1 MLNANFAFL
10 NTEAAINSATNL
22 GAGAGLYSDKNGSS
36 LEFKGLTSTGNS
48 VTITSNST
56 SVNLEAVTSLHN
68 DETPTLSNNLNLNNF
83 YVYGGDIKST
93 VYGVNVTAVDAL
105 MSTLL
110 EDNNFLID
118 MGSISSPTGY
128 ETESNGYVWDQGSI
142 LSPISSEYNFGDLTN
157 NTSTSGVSLEG
168 PNGTKLTLTN
178 NFTTS
183 GNYPITITATSASSV
198 ILPPTG
204 VLATTASN
212 LSQFASTTSA
222 QLASVISDETGSGA
236 VVFSA
241 SPTFTGTVT
250 GTNISLGG
258 YLYASGNF
266 AINGTKFEV
275 DSTTGNTIVA
285 GTLNVTGTST
295 FTNVQTTGLTLRNVN
310 FIAVSG
316 TGTYAL
322 STTTS
327 YNVLVVAGTGY
338 TTTVTFPPSPV
349 DQQLVTFTVA
359 SNTTTLAMTAGPTVV
374 PAFAGSATSGTVFQ
388 YVYRASNSTWYRN

>member
-1 MLNANFAFL
+1 M
-10 NTEAAINSATNL
+10 
-22 GAGAGLYSDKNGSS
+22 
-36 LEFKGLTSTGNS
+36 EFKGLTSTGNS

>member
-1 MLNANFAFL
+1 MTLQTINLGNYANDGTGDDLRTAFVKVNANFAFL

-241 SPTFTGTVT
+241 SPTFTG
-250 GTNISLGG
+250 N
-258 YLYASGNF
+258 
-266 AINGTKFEV
+266 
-275 DSTTGNTIVA
+275 
-285 GTLNVTGTST
+285 
-295 FTNVQTTGLTLRNVN
+295 
-310 FIAVSG
+310 
-316 TGTYAL
+316 
-322 STTTS
+322 
-327 YNVLVVAGTGY
+327 
-338 TTTVTFPPSPV
+338 
-349 DQQLVTFTVA
+349 
-359 SNTTTLAMTAGPTVV
+359 
-374 PAFAGSATSGTVFQ
+374 
-388 YVYRASNSTWYRN
+388 WH